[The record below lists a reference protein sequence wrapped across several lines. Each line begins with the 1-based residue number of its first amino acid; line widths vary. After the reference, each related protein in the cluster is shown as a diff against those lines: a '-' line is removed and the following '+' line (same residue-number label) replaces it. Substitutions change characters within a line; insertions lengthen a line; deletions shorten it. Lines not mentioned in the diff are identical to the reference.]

1 MVPWWVLVHSGPSW
15 ERQNFTYL
23 KETSTYIRKILL
35 VLYEFF
41 RRKEEWLTTLWAITT
56 SPIFEH
62 AYLVCQHASINDLKE
77 IPDQIP
83 ISFITIIIVIIIDV
97 FKFYQKLH

>member
-1 MVPWWVLVHSGPSW
+1 
-15 ERQNFTYL
+15 
-23 KETSTYIRKILL
+23 
-35 VLYEFF
+35 
-41 RRKEEWLTTLWAITT
+41 
-56 SPIFEH
+56 
-62 AYLVCQHASINDLKE
+62 VCQHASINDLKE